1 MAISIPNRNDKL
13 ASQIRDAIRILAWQ
27 EYKADNKSE
36 LKGLDLY
43 EVFKEE
49 WESHKIHKMNL
60 NQLQKFIA
68 DFGYTQADLVHI
80 RGEYYRNKQSFN
92 PNNNSTHEEGLENAP
107 F

>member
-13 ASQIRDAIRILAWQ
+13 ANQIRDAIRILAWQ
-27 EYKADNKSE
+27 EFKTDNTSE
-36 LKGLDLY
+36 LKGLELY

-49 WESHKIHKMNL
+49 WESHEIHKMNL

-68 DFGYTQADLVHI
+68 DFGYTQSDLVSI
-80 RGEYYRNKQSFN
+80 RREYYQNKQSFN
-92 PNNNSTHEEGLENAP
+92 NNNNSTHEEGLEGVP

>member
-13 ASQIRDAIRILAWQ
+13 ANQIRDAIRILAWQ
-27 EYKADNKSE
+27 EFKNDNTSE

-49 WESHKIHKMNL
+49 WESHEIHKMNL
-60 NQLQKFIA
+60 NKLQKFIA
-68 DFGYTQADLVHI
+68 DFGYTQADLVSI
-80 RGEYYRNKQSFN
+80 RREYYRNKQSF
-92 PNNNSTHEEGLENAP
+92 NNNSTHEEGLENAP